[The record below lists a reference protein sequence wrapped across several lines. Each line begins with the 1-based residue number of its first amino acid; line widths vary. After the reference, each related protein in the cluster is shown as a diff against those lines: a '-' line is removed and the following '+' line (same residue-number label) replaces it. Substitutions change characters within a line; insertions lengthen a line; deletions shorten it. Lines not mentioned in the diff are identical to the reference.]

1 MEFKYV
7 MKYFPIN
14 TSLFI
19 KNRMNFLKKM
29 DNNSIAFFNS
39 NDNYPVSADTTLP
52 FEQHRDLF
60 YLTGI
65 NQEETILLLYKKN
78 NESYKEIVFLTKPND
93 LLTHWEGER
102 LSVNDTL
109 SVSGISSVYWLNEL
123 EKTIDELI
131 KEVKTLYIN
140 KNEHYRARYEN

>member
-78 NESYKEIVFLTKPND
+78 NESYKEIVF
-93 LLTHWEGER
+93 
-102 LSVNDTL
+102 
-109 SVSGISSVYWLNEL
+109 
-123 EKTIDELI
+123 
-131 KEVKTLYIN
+131 
-140 KNEHYRARYEN
+140 